1 MILMSKKSGIIF
13 FVLAFFSLLIGFLLN
28 EDVSGG
34 GTSGDFY
41 HTLSYVVELKKN
53 IFAVSEVT
61 VHLPL
66 HYIILSRIDSLF
78 NDTTILRF
86 VFLIISIS
94 VPLIFYLCLK
104 IKFISLSSNRAL
116 IISSLIFLF
125 PSFRYSAIWANAH
138 ITALI
143 FFLLSTYFFLKVK
156 KFSLSNINI
165 YLNLLFL
172 SLATYS
178 RQYYALFFLFY
189 LYLYYKNF
197 KFLYFL
203 FISFYIFLLSIP
215 GWILIYYNP
224 QFLLGDNEA
233 PIFSLK
239 LYNSLLISSSII
251 LFYFIPV
258 IFIIVSKNKNFF
270 YKNYFFLNIITLVS
284 FFIVLLSSIFFDY
297 NFRLGGGVF
306 LKASRYFFSNNLLF
320 YLTSIIGFIII
331 FYIASKHKE
340 NLIILIILLFGFSG
354 SYVLQ
359 KYYEPMFFIII
370 YLYLKS
376 NFHRNLLNRKF
387 IFFSYL
393 YYFFYYL
400 ASVVNSFYKFSTSI

>member
-1 MILMSKKSGIIF
+1 MILISKKSGIIF

-66 HYIILSRIDSLF
+66 HYIILSRIDLLF
-78 NDTTILRF
+78 NDTTTLRF

-104 IKFISLSSNRAL
+104 IKFISLSSNKAL

-197 KFLYFL
+197 KFLYFI

-215 GWILIYYNP
+215 GWTLIYYNP
-224 QFLLGDNEA
+224 KFLLGDNEA

-251 LFYFIPV
+251 LFYFIPL
-258 IFIIVSKNKNFF
+258 IFIILLKNKNFLF
-270 YKNYFFLNIITLVS
+270 KNSSFLIISALIS
-284 FFIVLLSSIFFDY
+284 ISIVLISSIFFDY
-297 NFRLGGGVF
+297 NFKIGGGIF
-306 LKASRYFFSNNLLF
+306 AKASRYLFSNNLLF
-320 YLTSIIGFIII
+320 YLSSIFGFIII
-331 FYIASKHKE
+331 FYIAREHRD
-340 NLIILIILLFGFSG
+340 NFLILSIILFGFSG
-354 SYVLQ
+354 TYVLQ
-359 KYYEPMFFIII
+359 KYFEPMFFMIL
-370 YLYLKS
+370 YLYIKT
-376 NFHRNLLNRKF
+376 NFYKYLLNMKF
-387 IFFSYL
+387 IFISYL
-393 YYFFYYL
+393 YYFFYYIAAL
-400 ASVVNSFYKFSTSI
+400 VNSFYRFSTSV